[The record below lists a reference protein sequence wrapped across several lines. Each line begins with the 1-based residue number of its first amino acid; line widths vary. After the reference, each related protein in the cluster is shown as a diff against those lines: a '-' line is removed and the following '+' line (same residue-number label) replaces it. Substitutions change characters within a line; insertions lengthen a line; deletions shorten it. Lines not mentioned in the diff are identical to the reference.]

1 MDTVFVSYPLPLS
14 FPSLSIDLIY
24 WPGLTRR
31 QNLRCYQKT
40 IFLVE
45 VLKVTRYDWQKSHFS
60 PGQSVQEA
68 EGGGQKFVPAVKRF
82 MSFKYLTSLG
92 EKCLGRSFDLKMC
105 KIIAFCS
112 DFRGKYSRFDYQL
125 MIIGNWSQVWCRL
138 WIIILLHLWG
148 SPPVRD
154 H

>member
-1 MDTVFVSYPLPLS
+1 M
-14 FPSLSIDLIY
+14 I
-24 WPGLTRR
+24 GK
-31 QNLRCYQKT
+31 NH
-40 IFLVE
+40 IFHRA
-45 VLKVTRYDWQKSHFS
+45 K
-60 PGQSVQEA
+60 SVQEA

-138 WIIILLHLWG
+138 
-148 SPPVRD
+148 
-154 H
+154 